1 MTYILMLLDLFPSIT
16 RQEVATI
23 LGVSLSTVK
32 KELQELR
39 KKALIKRDGSD
50 KTGEWRIIKS
60 K

>member
-1 MTYILMLLDLFPSIT
+1 MLLDLFPSIT